1 MSRMTIER
9 LRKRDMKRNIGKE
22 LLQAAREMK
31 AGKAVRLHR
40 FDAQDATI
48 LSEQGKSRLSI
59 LVENPTLEYFMA
71 ESTRTGK
78 EYQTLINE
86 ALSQQAFVNRLPLT
100 APEVRKIIREELA
113 RSTKGQTVH
122 RRHGT
127 KTTRVRSK

>member
-1 MSRMTIER
+1 MPRMTVER
-9 LRKRDMKRNIGKE
+9 LRNRDMRRNIGKE
-22 LLQAAREMK
+22 LLQAAREIK
-31 AGKAVRLHR
+31 AGKAARLHR

-48 LSEQGKSRLSI
+48 LSEQGKGRLSI

-86 ALSQQAFVNRLPLT
+86 ALAQHAFLNRLPLT
-100 APEVRKIIREELA
+100 ASEVRKIIREELA
-113 RSTKGQTVH
+113 RITTGQTAH
-122 RRHGT
+122 RGHGK